1 MKVEEEFERMTTK
14 VWFCFDLVA
23 KNVLSILI
31 GSHIVISAMMDISAS
46 PQVKPAR
53 SDPVRRI
60 KFRSDPVEKL
70 SDSLRSDSDWR
81 IRQGSQ
87 ENTTESYRISS
98 DFIGFRRY
106 LDRNP
111 TIGSNVL
118 GHLPSVD
125 IFLCSKYHS
134 LNAEYFL
141 NWIEKTAFQLREDND
156 NNFFVFNNLTIP
168 GQSHPIESY

>member
-1 MKVEEEFERMTTK
+1 MNR
-14 VWFCFDLVA
+14 
-23 KNVLSILI
+23 
-31 GSHIVISAMMDISAS
+31 AS
-46 PQVKPAR
+46 CTQVKPTW

-106 LDRNP
+106 PDRNP

-118 GHLPSVD
+118 G
-125 IFLCSKYHS
+125 IIYA
-134 LNAEYFL
+134 NE
-141 NWIEKTAFQLREDND
+141 
-156 NNFFVFNNLTIP
+156 
-168 GQSHPIESY
+168 